1 MVDETTS
8 LGTIGILGK
17 TFPQGESF
25 MSLQQFMAF
34 ITEFGGVGLIII
46 IFVVVIMGLVKMW
59 PMFVKFVQVGTEVA
73 ELPETLKHLR
83 ADISELS
90 DKVGVI
96 KKEVLPNGG
105 SSLRDAVNR
114 TEAKLATLSDTVEG
128 HSKKLGE

>member
-1 MVDETTS
+1 
-8 LGTIGILGK
+8 
-17 TFPQGESF
+17 

>member
-1 MVDETTS
+1 
-8 LGTIGILGK
+8 
-17 TFPQGESF
+17 
-25 MSLQQFMAF
+25 MSLAQFGNF
-34 ITEFGGVGLIII
+34 VVDYGGTGVFLIIVIGGI
-46 IFVVVIMGLVKMW
+46 IGLYKSWPMLVK
-59 PMFVKFVQVGTEVA
+59 FIQVGSEVA
-73 ELPETLKHLR
+73 ELPETIKHLR

-90 DKVGVI
+90 DKVVVI